1 MPLDPKKTVSDA
13 ERANLIRHAH
23 GTNAIELQV
32 ATKRLE
38 NMPVKFPDEA
48 GIQRIWPNKQDRSY
62 RQRPKQPRK
71 WLTKAEAIAKGYS
84 L

>member
-1 MPLDPKKTVSDA
+1 MPLDPIKIMEDA
-13 ERANLIRHAH
+13 KRAGLIDGYSPIKCDA
-23 GTNAIELQV
+23 
-32 ATKRLE
+32 
-38 NMPVKFPDEA
+38 FPLNKPLVVWTPAEA
-48 GIQRIWPNKQDRSY
+48 GIAPLPKTDRRSRAY